1 MTTIPFIPGRMH
13 MADTTESSIVINA
26 SPEAIM
32 EVIADL
38 PAYPEWSD
46 GVKSVE
52 VLATNDD
59 GRPAQAR
66 FTFDAGLIKDTYDL
80 DYTWHGNE
88 SVDWTL
94 VQASMLKMMDGTYTL
109 TDKGDGTTEVA
120 YKLAVD
126 VNIPMLGMMKR
137 KAEKSI
143 VDTALKGLKKRVEG

>member
-1 MTTIPFIPGRMH
+1 

-26 SPEAIM
+26 SAAAVM
-32 EVIADL
+32 DVIADL

-52 VLATNDD
+52 ILETNDD
-59 GRPAQAR
+59 GRPAKAR

-80 DYTWHGNE
+80 DYTWNGNE
-88 SVDWTL
+88 SVEWHL
-94 VQASMLKMMDGTYTL
+94 AQASMLKLMDGTYTL
-109 TDKGDGTTEVA
+109 SETADGQTEVA

-137 KAEKSI
+137 KAEMPKTKHGDCYDPAHVQRLDQLSR
-143 VDTALKGLKKRVEG
+143 ANLGR